1 MLIADSFLGH
11 RADPAIADRL
21 DSSDPLH
28 VVLSDTDRRRSRVR
42 TTTDDG
48 RDLGIVIARDL
59 ADGDV
64 LKSEDG
70 TLVVV
75 GLAPIEALVLDFTET
90 DVPATMALQ
99 LGHAVGNRHWD
110 LAVRGSEVLFPATDS
125 HERME
130 SAVEN
135 LLPEDVTPFY
145 EAVSPTTF
153 DDASPDHNHGDS
165 NHPHMSPP
173 INGSHTH
180 SHDDGQAYSHDHAGV
195 TRTADEEE

>member
-1 MLIADSFLGH
+1 MLVADSFLGH

-130 SAVEN
+130 SVVGDTS
-135 LLPEDVTPFY
+135 L
-145 EAVSPTTF
+145 
-153 DDASPDHNHGDS
+153 DHNHGDS
-165 NHPHMSPP
+165 NHPHMSLP

-180 SHDDGQAYSHDHAGV
+180 DDGQAHSHDHAGV
-195 TRTADEEE
+195 TRTADEKE